1 MALKIRL
8 LARRCASLG
17 MLSVSE
23 HAPRRAVAL
32 LLLATQAG
40 AVSAKRSLSLANQF
54 KQAFRTERQHF
65 EGAPGGPNYI
75 VRREISRLSL
85 PSA

>member
-1 MALKIRL
+1 MTLKIRL

-23 HAPRRAVAL
+23 HVPRRAAAL

-40 AVSAKRSLSLANQF
+40 AVIAEHSLSLANQF
-54 KQAFRTERQHF
+54 QQAFRTERQHF
-65 EGAPGGPNYI
+65 EGAPSGPN
-75 VRREISRLSL
+75 
-85 PSA
+85 